1 MTTNA
6 IDFLRTELDLQLRQ
20 SKPDLTT
27 VLELVQTLALHALA
41 NCTTEVMD
49 ESGAT
54 RIAFR
59 VDHAE

>member
-6 IDFLRTELDLQLRQ
+6 IDFLRQELELQLRQ
-20 SKPDLTT
+20 SKPDLAT

-41 NCTTEVMD
+41 NCTTEIISD
-49 ESGAT
+49 GHPP

-59 VDHAE
+59 VDHGE